1 MRCEVERPTPAEREP
16 RLEGHRVV
24 VIGLGKSGLAALRLA
39 ASKGA
44 RVIAADLRPES
55 DLGGVAREVRSAG
68 AELRAGGHPPE
79 IVRDADL
86 VVISPGVRTDLPAI
100 AEARRLGIPVW
111 GEIELA
117 WRFCRGRILGI
128 TGSNGKS
135 TVTAMAGAILRA
147 AGIPGGTGGNL
158 GTPLA
163 DLLAEDR
170 PGAVHAVELSSFQL
184 ESIDLFRAEG
194 AVVVNLSP
202 DHLDRHASFES
213 YVAAKARLLTGQAA
227 DGFAVLNA
235 DDPESARL
243 APAVRGRAYRFS
255 TRASVER
262 GATAR
267 NGTLTLV
274 LEHGEERLMAARE
287 LPVPGEHNLANALAA
302 ALACRLFGCEPG
314 TIASALRSYRALPHR
329 LEHVGTVAGVAFYD
343 DSKATNADA
352 TARALRSFAPGT
364 VHLILGGLDKG
375 ADWHALL
382 PDVARHARRVLL
394 VGAAAP
400 VIRASLEGSVALE
413 DCGTVQAAVRRGF
426 GGASRGE
433 VVLLSPGCASFDQY
447 RNFAE
452 RGHDFRAA
460 VEALASAGDGDA

>member
-1 MRCEVERPTPAEREP
+1 MRCEVARSPLATREP
-16 RLEGHRVV
+16 RLEGLRVV
-24 VIGLGKSGLAALRLA
+24 VIGVGKSGLAAVRLA

-44 RVIAADLRPES
+44 RVIAADRRTES
-55 DLGGVAREVRSAG
+55 ELGDVALDVRSTG

-79 IVRDADL
+79 IVRGADL

-117 WRFCRGRILGI
+117 WRFCRGRVLGI

-135 TVTAMAGAILRA
+135 TVTAMAGTMLRA

-170 PGAVHAVELSSFQL
+170 PDAVHAVELSSFQL
-184 ESIDLFRAEG
+184 ESIDRFRAEG

-202 DHLDRHASFES
+202 DHLDRHESFDG
-213 YVAAKARLLTGQAA
+213 YVRAKARLLTGQEAG
-227 DGFAVLNA
+227 GFAVLNA

-243 APAVRGRAYRFS
+243 EPAVRARAYRFS
-255 TRASVER
+255 THAEVER
-262 GATAR
+262 GATLR
-267 NGTLTLV
+267 NGALTLV
-274 LEHGEERLMAARE
+274 LEHGAETLMPAGE
-287 LPVPGEHNLANALAA
+287 LSVPGEHNLANALAA
-302 ALACRLFGCEPG
+302 ALACRLLGCPAG

-329 LEHVGTVAGVAFYD
+329 LEHVRTLAGVAFYD

-352 TARALRSFAPGT
+352 TTRALRSFAPGT

-375 ADWHALL
+375 ADWASLA
-382 PDVARHARRVLL
+382 PDVARYARRVLL

-400 VIRASLEGSVALE
+400 VIRAGLEGSAALE
-413 DCGTVQAAVRRGF
+413 DCGTVKAAVRSGF
-426 GGASRGE
+426 GGASPGE

-452 RGHDFRAA
+452 RGRDFRAA
-460 VEALASAGDGDA
+460 VEALAAGRDAGA

>member
-1 MRCEVERPTPAEREP
+1 
-16 RLEGHRVV
+16 V
-24 VIGLGKSGLAALRLA
+24 VIGVGKSGLAAVRLA

-44 RVIAADLRPES
+44 RVIAADLRTES
-55 DLGGVAREVRSAG
+55 ELGDVARDVRSTG

-79 IVRDADL
+79 IVRHADL

-100 AEARRLGIPVW
+100 SEARRLGIPVW

-117 WRFCRGRILGI
+117 SRFCRGRILGI

-135 TVTAMAGAILRA
+135 TVTAMAGAVLRA

-170 PGAVHAVELSSFQL
+170 ADAVHAVELSSFQL
-184 ESIDLFRAEG
+184 ESIDRFRAEG

-202 DHLDRHASFES
+202 DHLDRHESFDS
-213 YVAAKARLLTGQAA
+213 YVRAKARLLEGQDAR
-227 DGFAVLNA
+227 GFAVLNA

-243 APAVRGRAYRFS
+243 EPAVRGSAYRFS
-255 TRASVER
+255 TRAEVER
-262 GATAR
+262 GATLRSGA
-267 NGTLTLV
+267 LTLV
-274 LEHGEERLMAARE
+274 LEGGEETLMPAGE

-302 ALACRLFGCEPG
+302 ALACRLLGCPAA
-314 TIASALRSYRALPHR
+314 TIARALRSYRALPHR
-329 LEHVGTVAGVAFYD
+329 LEHVRTVAGVAFYD

-352 TARALRSFAPGT
+352 TTRALRSFAPGT

-375 ADWHALL
+375 ADWASLA
-382 PDVARHARRVLL
+382 PDVARYARRVLL

-400 VIRASLEGSVALE
+400 VIRAALEGAVAME
-413 DCGTVQAAVRRGF
+413 DCGTVPAAVRNGF
-426 GGASRGE
+426 GGASPGE

-452 RGHDFRAA
+452 RGRDFRAA
-460 VEALASAGDGDA
+460 VEAVAGDAGA